1 MSKLAYLPAKLLHLK
16 IAGKQIFGF
25 ILVKFQYAERLKT
38 YNRKD
43 DFEHFGQIKIIKL
56 RNTEKKSMRNQSKT
70 LQKVLQP
77 SKTVDACLNEKIISI
92 RTINHL
98 EVEALNLNLLSF
110 HKELQK
116 N

>member
-1 MSKLAYLPAKLLHLK
+1 
-16 IAGKQIFGF
+16 
-25 ILVKFQYAERLKT
+25 
-38 YNRKD
+38 
-43 DFEHFGQIKIIKL
+43 
-56 RNTEKKSMRNQSKT
+56 MRNQSKT